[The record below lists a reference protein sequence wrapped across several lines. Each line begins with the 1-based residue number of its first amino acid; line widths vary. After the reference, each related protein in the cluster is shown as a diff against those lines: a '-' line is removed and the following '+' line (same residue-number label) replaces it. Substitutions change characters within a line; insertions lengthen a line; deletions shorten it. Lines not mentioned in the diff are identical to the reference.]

1 MLVQVVHIAQTAL
14 AVYGG
19 QQSIQAIQ
27 NLQKYE
33 DTTQKL
39 AKYSNEAE
47 RQLKKTRAT
56 QAAGAITL
64 LMSLAA
70 SVLLAFR
77 GHSYGFLVRTLASPF
92 MTGCLFLARQYVQ
105 DYWGG
110 GKRVPLPKMG
120 SYNDAQKQT
129 EELVQVLEKLMF
141 SWFATSVLCLLAGY

>member
-1 MLVQVVHIAQTAL
+1 MLLQVLHIAQAAL

-33 DTTQKL
+33 ETTQKL

-47 RQLKKTRAT
+47 RQLKKTRTT
-56 QAAGAITL
+56 QAAGAIAL
-64 LMSLAA
+64 LLSLVA
-70 SVLLAFR
+70 SVMLAFR

-92 MTGCLFLARQYVQ
+92 MTGLLFLARQYVQ

-129 EELVQVLEKLMF
+129 EDLLQVLEKLMF

>member
-1 MLVQVVHIAQTAL
+1 MLLQALHIAQAAL

-19 QQSIQAIQ
+19 QQSFNAIQ

-33 DTTQKL
+33 EPTEKL
-39 AKYSNEAE
+39 AKYSSEAE
-47 RQLKKTRAT
+47 RQLKKTRST
-56 QAAGAITL
+56 QAAGAVAL
-64 LMSLAA
+64 ALSLAA

-77 GHSYGFLVRTLASPF
+77 GHTYGFLVRTLASPF
-92 MTGCLFLARQYVQ
+92 MTFCLFLARQHVQ

-120 SYNDAQKQT
+120 SYNDAQKST
-129 EELVQVLEKLMF
+129 EDLLQVLEKLMF

>member
-1 MLVQVVHIAQTAL
+1 MLVQVVHIAQAAL

-64 LMSLAA
+64 LMSLVA

-92 MTGCLFLARQYVQ
+92 MTGCLFLARH
-105 DYWGG
+105 
-110 GKRVPLPKMG
+110 
-120 SYNDAQKQT
+120 YNDAQKQT
-129 EELVQVLEKLMF
+129 EDLVQVLEKLMF